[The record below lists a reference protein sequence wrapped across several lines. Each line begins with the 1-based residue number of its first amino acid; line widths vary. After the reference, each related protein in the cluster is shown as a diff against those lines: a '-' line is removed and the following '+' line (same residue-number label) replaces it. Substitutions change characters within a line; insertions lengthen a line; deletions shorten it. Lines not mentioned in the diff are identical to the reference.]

1 MNGKGGVRM
10 RGRSITALVAL
21 TTASLFLAKL
31 HMFFPG
37 FCRGG

>member
-1 MNGKGGVRM
+1 M
-10 RGRSITALVAL
+10 RGRSITALIAL

-31 HMFFPG
+31 HMFWG